1 MKKLILFV
9 LFSLPLAAS
18 AGHMD
23 VIEMELN
30 EDCSMPK
37 LMMIIK
43 DFNKWGKSKGYQ
55 AEIAAPIQSNSL
67 TSIFWIGRSKD
78 TAAFGAAFD
87 SWEGD
92 LSNSGSAPAKLN
104 ARLEGC
110 TTNVARRGYT
120 LN

>member
-67 TSIFWIGRSKD
+67 TSIFWIGKSKH